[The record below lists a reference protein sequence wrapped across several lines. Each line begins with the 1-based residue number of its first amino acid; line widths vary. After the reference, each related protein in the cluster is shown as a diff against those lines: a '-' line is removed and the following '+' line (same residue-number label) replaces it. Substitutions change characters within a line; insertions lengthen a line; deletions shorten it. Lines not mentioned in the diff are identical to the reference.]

1 MASAR
6 KLRRFFPLF
15 LLLLMLRGFPARAQF
30 SSGIEGTAHD
40 TSGAALAGAKVV
52 ITDTRLGVS
61 KQTTSNDSGYFR
73 IDSISASTY
82 NVEVQMNG
90 FETWRQPGLVLQ
102 VGEVRSLSPAL
113 KIGATSE
120 NIEVSAAQT
129 SVDLVTPT
137 TGSVIADVTLQQ
149 TPLPDQNIY
158 GLAALTPGMTG
169 SAVTSGDNYTN
180 EYAININAAGL
191 RQEQNGYMI
200 DGAYTNT
207 PSRGGG
213 TSISPNPEIVQS
225 MNVKTNNFDAQKGRN
240 AGATVEV
247 YTNSGSNS
255 VHGTVDYYF
264 RNNTLTSP
272 TVFQATGVPTFSRNE
287 ISATLGGPA
296 MKNKLF
302 WYGAID
308 VLRSSSAGAYTIT
321 AETQD
326 FDNWVQANLPTTLA
340 ASILKTAPPQS
351 FPTSNL
357 QTVAQVEAAT
367 PGYYAPPAGI
377 PASLNAVGTA
387 NVNVTT
393 PNNGYQWSA
402 RVDYYLGKNDRI
414 YADAIRTSRNS
425 EGIQARP
432 STTIPYSDISDFGNV
447 DWTHTFSPRLLND
460 LGINMIRPQGANGT
474 SPTEAIPYV
483 NVAGLQGFGTWGAGN
498 FIQTTVGWRDVM
510 TATIKSHTLKFGYDG
525 FNIRENDVQ
534 DSAFTRPTYNFDSI
548 LDFVQDKA
556 TSESGTHVDLTTHGQ
571 APYVRRYRELYSGAF
586 VQDDWKITSR
596 LTLNAGLRFDSM
608 GHLFA
613 ILSPKLTLFK
623 LAQGDRQQQI
633 AGGVTI
639 AAPNGRSNVL
649 DNIVYGITPRVGFA
663 WDVFGTGKT
672 ALRGGAGMFT
682 DQPPYLHITDAT
694 SGNLP
699 YFFSPSINVRQG
711 DPTPAFHMCSP
722 PTGFYEVCP
731 VVDTSNVT
739 FDAHGGILI
748 NGVPQ
753 RSSLGG
759 FDPNYKMTQ
768 VEAWTLSVQQQLR
781 NDLIFEANYSGTAA
795 HHLPIYQNANRFA
808 GDLVVNKGN
817 PKFLNPSFGAIEYGT
832 TNGNSSG
839 HAGSA
844 VLTRRLSHGLSA
856 RGIYTFAKALDV
868 YSTAQSI
875 SGGQASTNTN
885 IIQADNIGA
894 QRGRADFDI
903 RQQFSADGTWVVPS
917 HFDSLAVRN
926 ILGGWQIG
934 GVWLLQT
941 GLPFTVYTSAPFHPI
956 FDASGNVIGNT
967 GGDYNAD
974 GSNYDTPNVPS
985 FGRHLSGKHKK
996 DFLNG
1001 VFGPPSTAAAQFP
1014 APALGVEGN
1023 LGRNTY
1029 DEPGYNNLD
1038 LNVSKFFTLPWFFA
1052 EKLKLEAKGEI
1063 LNLFNRANLEFVST
1077 DMTSGNFGQATNS
1090 QPGRTITIHV
1100 RASF

>member
-1 MASAR
+1 MTSTSSLKR
-6 KLRRFFPLF
+6 LFPLF
-15 LLLLMLRGFPARAQF
+15 LLLCMLKGSPALAQF

-40 TSGAALAGAKVV
+40 TSGAVLAGAKIIV
-52 ITDTRLGVS
+52 TDSRLGIS
-61 KQTTSNDSGYFR
+61 KTTTSNDAGYFR
-73 IDSISASTY
+73 IDSIAASKYT
-82 NVEVQMNG
+82 VEVQMSG
-90 FETWRQPGLVLQ
+90 FENWKQEGLALQ
-102 VGEVRSLSPAL
+102 VGEVRTISPGL
-113 KIGATSE
+113 KVGAASE
-120 NIEVSAAQT
+120 NIEVSASETA
-129 SVDLVTPT
+129 VDLVTPT

-158 GLAALTPGMTG
+158 GLTALTPGMTG

-247 YTNSGSNS
+247 FTNSGSNNL
-255 VHGTVDYYF
+255 HGTFDYYF
-264 RNNTLTSP
+264 RNDTLSARTEFESK
-272 TVFQATGVPTFSRNE
+272 VPTFSRNE
-287 ISATLGGPA
+287 VSATIGGPA

-308 VLRSSSAGAYTIT
+308 VLRSSSASAYTIT

-326 FDNWVQANLPTTLA
+326 FDNWVQANLPNTLA

-351 FPTSNL
+351 FPTSNF

-367 PGYYAPPAGI
+367 PGYFAPPAGI
-377 PASLNAVGTA
+377 PSTLNAVGTS
-387 NVNVTT
+387 NISFST

-414 YADAIRTSRNS
+414 YADAIRTSRTS
-425 EGIQARP
+425 EGVQARP
-432 STTIPYSDISDFGNV
+432 ATNIPYSDISDFGNV
-447 DWTHTFSPRLLND
+447 DWTHTFSARLLND
-460 LGINMIRPQGANGT
+460 FSVNMIRPQGANGT
-474 SPTEAIPYV
+474 SPTEAIPYI
-483 NVAGLQGFGTWGAGN
+483 NVTGLQGFGTWGAGN

-525 FNIRENDVQ
+525 YNIRENDLQ
-534 DSAFTRPTYNFDSI
+534 DSAFTRPTYNFDNL

-571 APYVRRYRELYSGAF
+571 APYVRRYRELYTGLF
-586 VQDDWKITSR
+586 VQDDWKLSPR
-596 LTLNAGLRFDSM
+596 FTLNAGVRYDSM

-613 ILSPKLTLFK
+613 ILSPKLTLLE
-623 LAQGDRQQQI
+623 LAQGTRQQQI
-633 AGGVTI
+633 AGATAI
-639 AAPNGRSNVL
+639 AAPHGRTNVL
-649 DNIVYGITPRVGFA
+649 DHVVYGITPRVGFA
-663 WDVFGTGKT
+663 WDVFGNGKT
-672 ALRGGAGMFT
+672 ALRGGAGMFA

-699 YFFSPSINVRQG
+699 YFYSPSINVRQG
-711 DPTPAFHMCSP
+711 NPTPTFQMCDP
-722 PTGFYEVCP
+722 PTGYTEVCP

-739 FDAHGGILI
+739 FDSHGGILL
-748 NGVPQ
+748 NGAPQ
-753 RSSLGG
+753 RSGLGG

-768 VEAWTLSVQQQLR
+768 VEAWTVSIQQQLKD
-781 NDLIFEANYSGTAA
+781 NLIFELNYSGTAA
-795 HHLPIYQNANRFA
+795 HHLPIYQNANRFM
-808 GDLVVNKGN
+808 GDLIVNRNN
-817 PKFLNPSFGAIEYGT
+817 PQYLNPSFGAIEYGT
-832 TNGNSSG
+832 SNGNSIG
-839 HAGSA
+839 NVGSA
-844 VLTRRLSHGLSA
+844 VLTRRLSHGLSM
-856 RGIYTFAKALDV
+856 RGIYSFAKALDV

-875 SGGQASTNTN
+875 SGGQASSNTN
-885 IIQADNIGA
+885 IIQPDNFKA

-903 RQQFSADGTWVVPS
+903 HQQFSADGIWIIPS
-917 HFDSLAVRN
+917 HFDSPVLKNV
-926 ILGGWQIG
+926 LGNWQIG

-941 GLPFTVYTSAPFHPI
+941 GLPFTVYTSAPFTPV
-956 FDASGNVIGNT
+956 FDESGNVVGNT
-967 GGDYNAD
+967 GGDYNGD
-974 GSNYDTPNVPS
+974 GNNYDVPNVPT

-1001 VFGPPSTAAAQFP
+1001 IFGPPATAAAQFP

-1029 DEPGYNNLD
+1029 DEPGYNNVD
-1038 LNVSKFFTLPWFFA
+1038 LNVSKFFTAPWFLG
-1052 EKLKLEAKGEI
+1052 EKIKFEAKGEI
-1063 LNLFNRANLEFVST
+1063 LNLFNRANLEFVSSN
-1077 DMTSGNFGQATNS
+1077 MTSGNFGQATNS
-1090 QPGRTITIHV
+1090 EPARTITFHV